1 MKGLWQRHPW
11 LPLAL
16 LMTGFM
22 LAWLAWLL
30 TALRHAPE
38 TIPTATPSTVTHA
51 PAR

>member
-1 MKGLWQRHPW
+1 MKSLWQRHPW

-16 LMTGFM
+16 LTACYM

-38 TIPTATPSTVTHA
+38 TVPTATPTTALHA